1 MERLF
6 HGRGPWAAGGV
17 VAFVLH
23 AAVLAWLL
31 QESPPAPRPVLPAP
45 MTVELLPFEAGTDTD
60 AVVRPAPAPAAEP
73 PPPVRTRAAA
83 PPAQPLSPPLP
94 PAAPSEALPPT
105 PVALPQAEVAP
116 LPEPPASGADAA
128 DATETEALLA
138 AAATGVTEAEALSA
152 GAAARQRP
160 AGARLS
166 RRERDYFAHLSAHLN
181 RRKEYPVEARQ
192 ARQQGVVVVRFG
204 IDRDGNV
211 LFAEIKQGSGHA
223 LLDEATLA
231 LLKRVSPLP
240 RIPRSLDRDRLTL
253 SLPIDYS
260 LTTD

>member
-1 MERLF
+1 MDI
-6 HGRGPWAAGGV
+6 GGS
-17 VAFVLH
+17 A
-23 AAVLAWLL
+23 
-31 QESPPAPRPVLPAP
+31 
-45 MTVELLPFEAGTDTD
+45 
-60 AVVRPAPAPAAEP
+60 
-73 PPPVRTRAAA
+73 
-83 PPAQPLSPPLP
+83 
-94 PAAPSEALPPT
+94 
-105 PVALPQAEVAP
+105 
-116 LPEPPASGADAA
+116 
-128 DATETEALLA
+128 
-138 AAATGVTEAEALSA
+138 AEALAAVATSPRTA
-152 GAAARQRP
+152 GA
-160 AGARLS
+160 GLS

-211 LFAEIKQGSGHA
+211 LFAEIKRGSGHA

>member
-6 HGRGPWAAGGV
+6 HGRGPWATGSV
-17 VAFVLH
+17 VALALH

-31 QESPPAPRPVLPAP
+31 QESPRAPRPVLPAP
-45 MTVELLPFEAGTDTD
+45 MTVELLPFETGADTD

-94 PAAPSEALPPT
+94 SAAPSEALPPT

-116 LPEPPASGADAA
+116 LPALPASGPEVAA
-128 DATETEALLA
+128 AVDTTEASA
-138 AAATGVTEAEALSA
+138 PATGT
-152 GAAARQRP
+152 AARQRP
-160 AGARLS
+160 AGSRLS

>member
-1 MERLF
+1 MERMF
-6 HGRGPWAAGGV
+6 HGRGHWAVGGV

-31 QESPPAPRPVLPAP
+31 QESPPAPRRTLPEP
-45 MTVELLPFEAGTDTD
+45 MTVELLPFEAGADAD
-60 AVVRPAPAPAAEP
+60 AVVRPVPEPAVEPAPPMLA
-73 PPPVRTRAAA
+73 RAAMPSA
-83 PPAQPLSPPLP
+83 RPLSPPIP
-94 PAAPSEALPPT
+94 SAGPSEVLPAL
-105 PVALPQAEVAP
+105 PVALSQAGVAP
-116 LPEPPASGADAA
+116 LPESPVPGADAA
-128 DATETEALLA
+128 DTTKTEAPVT
-138 AAATGVTEAEALSA
+138 AATTDTTEAALPA
-152 GAAARQRP
+152 TGAMVRQRS
-160 AGARLS
+160 AKARLS
-166 RRERDYFAHLSAHLN
+166 HRERDYFAHLSAHLN

>member
-6 HGRGPWAAGGV
+6 HGRGPWAIGGV
-17 VAFVLH
+17 VALALH
-23 AAVLAWLL
+23 SAVLAWLL
-31 QESPPAPRPVLPAP
+31 QESPPAPRRVLPEL
-45 MTVELLPFEAGTDTD
+45 MTVELLPLDADTD
-60 AVVRPAPAPAAEP
+60 VVGPAMPAPMPEPAPEPAPRMLARAAK
-73 PPPVRTRAAA
+73 PPVQPPLSA
-83 PPAQPLSPPLP
+83 PPADSP
-94 PAAPSEALPPT
+94 EALPPS
-105 PVALPQAEVAP
+105 PAALPQAEAAP
-116 LPEPPASGADAA
+116 LPASSTAMP
-128 DATETEALLA
+128 ESA
-138 AAATGVTEAEALSA
+138 AAESLAQAEAFA
-152 GAAARQRP
+152 DDAPAARERP

-211 LFAEIKQGSGHA
+211 LFAEIKQGSGYA